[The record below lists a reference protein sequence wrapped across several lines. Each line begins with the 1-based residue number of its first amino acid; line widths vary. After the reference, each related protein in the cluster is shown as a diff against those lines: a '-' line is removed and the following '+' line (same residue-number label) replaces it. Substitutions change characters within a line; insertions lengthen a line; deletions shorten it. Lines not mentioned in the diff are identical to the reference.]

1 MTASGEATVLETP
14 PLVLAVVFAFFLVV
28 TLGFEFVSRGGWWGW
43 GAGVGWR
50 ARAAG
55 PRPTRGRD
63 RGQWLACARASANSR
78 RAFESEQAPT
88 WAARGAGAPRR
99 AWRLR

>member
-43 GAGVGWR
+43 SAGVGWR

-55 PRPTRGRD
+55 PRPTRGRN
-63 RGQWLACARASANSR
+63 RGQRLACARASANSR